1 MIDSPRYQYYT
12 RRGTVFYSPSS
23 PRSDR
28 QSPRLPQPPC
38 RPRQAR
44 PHSIHI
50 TRLPAGFVPYDLR
63 PLPACTT
70 PNKLARFRTELKKLA
85 SRDSVKRVLG
95 SVFSPSSSASSTAS
109 SSAGL
114 STRSASPET
123 RSIRDSLLIGAP
135 DVLASPARS
144 VASGGTEDPVMSMSR
159 TAGADAQGI
168 PVGQSHSHS
177 STESQFAPSTASTA
191 SALPHGE
198 KPICSGNGVS
208 VSILL
213 AEPVIYLVGLDHDGT
228 TSHSSNNSAA
238 ILRGRLQL
246 NVTKSAKI
254 KAVTMKFTGRA
265 RTEWPEGIPPA
276 KTELFEEESLKTQH
290 MPFFNALFEGSDTGY
305 GALCNYAL
313 RNKSANSSVTNLS
326 LGERPASPSPSGF
339 SMPMLSNRSNR
350 SSMLSTTTAKDLKRL
365 SLQSNQSRSF
375 GKGESSTHTPT
386 PAQKGYK
393 VFHPGVYEYAFEIP
407 IDNNSPETTNL
418 QLASVK
424 WQLEVLVERA
434 GTFRANLQGFKEIP
448 VVRSPSEDSL
458 ELVEPISISR
468 KWEDQLHYEIM
479 ISGKSFPLGS
489 RIPIAFKLTPL
500 AKVQVHKVKV
510 YVSENLEYF
519 TSNRKVTRKDITRK
533 ILLLEK
539 SAGKPLAKEYAG
551 SDVRVLAGGELAP
564 EERERARRFAAQQRE
579 RQAARAGTSVQP
591 LPEPVDNMLG
601 DIDLGIEAYWTQ
613 TEIEMNVQL
622 PTCEM
627 MAKDRTKLLH
637 HDCSWKNVNTHHWI
651 KIVMRISR
659 QDADDPTGKK
669 RRHFEISIDSPFSIL
684 NCRATQAN
692 LALPEYSGLNSG
704 VTSQQHV
711 CGCPNAAMANSS
723 PASSSNS
730 VPTLESLRYDEQVAG
745 PEIPTLA
752 RPPQAHLPTN
762 AAAGVQRP
770 HQLPDRPIHLLR
782 NPSYAPPG
790 FDEEQPPPPAATP
803 PPMYDAVIGT
813 PSHDGLADYFAR
825 MSEYYDD
832 DEHTD
837 DEEDIHR
844 AVSRGR
850 VNVANP
856 RTPGGRMARSMDID
870 RNFMFNP
877 AGFDSRLTRATEAE
891 NGVPAA

>member
-1 MIDSPRYQYYT
+1 MLLR
-12 RRGTVFYSPSS
+12 
-23 PRSDR
+23 
-28 QSPRLPQPPC
+28 PQL
-38 RPRQAR
+38 AD
-44 PHSIHI
+44 
-50 TRLPAGFVPYDLR
+50 TLPAV
-63 PLPACTT
+63 A
-70 PNKLARFRTELKKLA
+70 AQQ
-85 SRDSVKRVLG
+85 SRR
-95 SVFSPSSSASSTAS
+95 SSTTENTLNPAS
-109 SSAGL
+109 AHRSTGTSAG
-114 STRSASPET
+114 
-123 RSIRDSLLIGAP
+123 D
-135 DVLASPARS
+135 
-144 VASGGTEDPVMSMSR
+144 
-159 TAGADAQGI
+159 
-168 PVGQSHSHS
+168 
-177 STESQFAPSTASTA
+177 
-191 SALPHGE
+191 

-228 TSHSSNNSAA
+228 TTHSSSNSAA
-238 ILRGRLQL
+238 ILRGRLQM

-254 KAVTMKFTGRA
+254 KALTMKFTGRA

-276 KTELFEEESLKTQH
+276 KSELFEEESLKTQH
-290 MPFFNALFEGSDTGY
+290 MPFFNAMFEGSDTGY

-313 RNKSANSSVTNLS
+313 RDKSATSSVTNLS
-326 LGERPASPSPSGF
+326 IPALDTRPSSPVSSGF
-339 SMPMLSNRSNR
+339 SMPMLGNRSNR
-350 SSMLSTTTAKDLKRL
+350 SSMLSVNTAKDMKRL

-375 GKGESSTHTPT
+375 GKGDSSSHTPT

-393 VFHPGVYEYAFEIP
+393 IFHPGVYEYPFEIP

-489 RIPIAFKLTPL
+489 KIPIAFKLTPL
-500 AKVQVHKVKV
+500 AKVQVHKIKV

-533 ILLLEK
+533 ILLIEK

-551 SDVRVLAGGELAP
+551 SEVRVLAGGEPSP
-564 EERERARRFAAQQRE
+564 EERERARAFVSAQRQRE
-579 RQAARAGTSVQP
+579 AARTGCEARE
-591 LPEPVDNMLG
+591 LEPVSENMLG
-601 DIDLGIEAYWTQ
+601 DIDLGLETFWTQ

-627 MAKDRTKLLH
+627 MARDKTKLLH
-637 HDCSWKNVNTHHWI
+637 HDCTWKNVNTHHWI

-692 LALPEYSGLNSG
+692 LALPEYSGAHTG
-704 VTSQQHV
+704 VQSQQHV
-711 CGCPNAAMANSS
+711 CGCPNAAAADVS
-723 PASSSNS
+723 PASSNGS
-730 VPTLESLRYDEQVAG
+730 VPTLDSIHHDEPAR
-745 PEIPTLA
+745 PEIPMLA
-752 RPPQAHLPTN
+752 RPPQAHLSTN
-762 AAAGVQRP
+762 AAAGVQRQ
-770 HQLPDRPIHLLR
+770 HVPDRPIHLLR

-790 FDEEQPPPPAATP
+790 FDDEQPPPPVATP
-803 PPMYDAVIGT
+803 PPMYDVVIGT
-813 PSHDGLADYFAR
+813 PSHDGLADYFTR

-832 DEHTD
+832 EDQTD
-837 DEEDIHR
+837 DEDSHR
-844 AVSRGR
+844 AATRGR

-870 RNFMFNP
+870 RSFMFNP
-877 AGFDSRLTRATEAE
+877 SEFDRRLVRERGE
-891 NGVPAA
+891 SGVPAT